1 MLHRSFFYYLDIWLT
16 IQSVN
21 WYRTRQVNHE
31 EELAILGR
39 GITIPVLFVQ
49 ALRDQALP
57 PHMGKA
63 MQKHL
68 PNLTLKQVNTSHW
81 ALWEKPEEV
90 NEIIAGW
97 LKQDVFGNGK
107 GQAGKM

>member
-1 MLHRSFFYYLDIWLT
+1 
-16 IQSVN
+16 
-21 WYRTRQVNHE
+21 
-31 EELAILGR
+31 
-39 GITIPVLFVQ
+39 
-49 ALRDQALP
+49 
-57 PHMGKA
+57 MGKA

-97 LKQDVFGNGK
+97 LEQDVFGNGK
-107 GQAGKM
+107 GQAGKL